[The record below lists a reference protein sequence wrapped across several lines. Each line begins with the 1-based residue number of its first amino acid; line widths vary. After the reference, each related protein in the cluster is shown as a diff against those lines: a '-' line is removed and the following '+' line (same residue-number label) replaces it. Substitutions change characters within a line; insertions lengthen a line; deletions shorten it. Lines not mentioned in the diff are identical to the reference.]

1 MPMLTGMGLAITIDV
16 LIRVSFVLAVSLM
29 LAYTTRWNAALR
41 HAILVAGLAAV
52 FIVPGAT
59 LAMRG
64 LPVPRWQLGWLSR
77 AGIDGPA
84 EIALVSPQPPN
95 EPQYRPA
102 RRNQPAP
109 AIVRTRRDEAR
120 LDPGHGASAQSDK
133 PSLGPRA
140 WSRWNAL
147 YGRLMA
153 SCLLWTLLSGAIV
166 KVIGLGLSLVRLR
179 RIVARAHP
187 VTGDHILS
195 VLELIQGR
203 IPMRQP
209 PRLLESAEVSSPV
222 AAGIIGNYVLL
233 PTGWAGNLLLGE
245 TLAVLGHESAHLAR
259 RDHHVV
265 IFQELLASLLWF
277 HPLVHRLNRM
287 LNRVREELCDN
298 YAISLVD
305 RASYCE
311 ALLHLAV
318 GRPGASLRGATS
330 MWPGRWSLEDR
341 VRGILDERRPTDTR
355 ISNVARSATA
365 ICSLA
370 MCGFIALPQLTAS
383 PPNDRFV
390 TVADG
395 DSPPRAKASLV
406 AHEMTRS
413 ITRAFPVTGE
423 KMLRFENLAGRVELV
438 PGKRPTVEVE
448 ATVRVGGLAE
458 GDVRRLI
465 DEIGWVEVPAKDGGS
480 QWGLSFPAEDY
491 PTIWYPVSGEAK
503 ADSDTVHYLG
513 HEVRIANRR
522 GDSTPSVEFDLRIS
536 LPPGVHVA
544 VDNAVGPIG
553 GKSVDSPLKLSTR
566 HGAIKLGDVRAPID
580 AATKFGDVL
589 ISRLDADAVV
599 QTGSGGIELSR
610 VTQGHVA
617 LSTGSGHCRVVLPP
631 ESGFRLHYSGTRP
644 LELVGGGASR
654 LSALSGDRR
663 SEMLSRGT
671 GGPSITVTSD
681 TGDTVIEAGP

>member
-480 QWGLSFPAEDY
+480 QWGLSFRRRTTRRSGIPSRGKRRPTPTRCITSATRFGSRTAEAIQRRPWSSTSASHCRPGCMSRLTTRWGRSAASRSIPRSSY
-491 PTIWYPVSGEAK
+491 
-503 ADSDTVHYLG
+503 
-513 HEVRIANRR
+513 RR
-522 GDSTPSVEFDLRIS
+522 GTEPSSSATYGPRSTPQRNSATSSSRDWT
-536 LPPGVHVA
+536 P
-544 VDNAVGPIG
+544 
-553 GKSVDSPLKLSTR
+553 TR
-566 HGAIKLGDVRAPID
+566 SYRRA
-580 AATKFGDVL
+580 AA
-589 ISRLDADAVV
+589 
-599 QTGSGGIELSR
+599 
-610 VTQGHVA
+610 
-617 LSTGSGHCRVVLPP
+617 
-631 ESGFRLHYSGTRP
+631 
-644 LELVGGGASR
+644 ASN
-654 LSALSGDRR
+654 
-663 SEMLSRGT
+663 SRGSPKAT
-671 GGPSITVTSD
+671 WPSPQAPAT
-681 TGDTVIEAGP
+681 AGSFCRPSPASGCTIPEPGRSNWSAAAHRVCRP